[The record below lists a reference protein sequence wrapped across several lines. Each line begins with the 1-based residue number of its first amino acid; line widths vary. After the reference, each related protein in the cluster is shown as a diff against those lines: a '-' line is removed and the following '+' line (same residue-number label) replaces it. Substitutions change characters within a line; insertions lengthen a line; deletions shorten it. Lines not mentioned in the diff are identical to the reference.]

1 MQIAAKDLIPVFSY
15 TLLRGRCRKCG
26 RTIPLLYPLL
36 ELGSAIVLILPSLLE
51 GYVDPFT
58 ISLSIALWL
67 FLLLAVID
75 HDSQGIPD
83 ALTLP
88 LITIAFLAA
97 YLRGNLLWQAPIL
110 GGIFFGVQWLLSRGR
125 TLGSGDILIGIGMGF
140 LLGNWQRTLLG
151 IGLSYVIGAG
161 IACYFL
167 ASGKYSRGT
176 RIAFVPYLFAGTIVA
191 IVFGDAAMQ
200 LFVP

>member
-15 TLLRGRCRKCG
+15 TILRGRCRKCG

-88 LITIAFLAA
+88 LIAIAFLAA

-125 TLGSGDILIGIGMGF
+125 ILGSGDILIGIGMGF